1 MPTTAST
8 AIIEPTI
15 TLTPAPQSLADAP
28 DLSTWVEDY
37 VHAYESKVTVNGVEM
52 DAEQLTAAI
61 RQNPDEFTQIRSVNG
76 ENYSFLLINNIPL
89 AMISG
94 NGQWQEATIAKLAE
108 FEGIGFECSLRLDDR
123 KYIEFL
129 DISKKV
135 FNKNSVV
142 VLTTNLDV
150 TKVFGN
156 FTQKDWQKVI
166 NNWDS
171 IQSDFAEG
179 KVPSDFPYDWSWGE
193 QAIGEDVKQAFGGDP
208 QYRSQQLYESGL
220 REDGNLIVPLKQFQA
235 HASRE
240 DMLKVFE
247 FVVRSRVLQFPQIR
261 RWDVSDEV
269 SAGYV
274 QYLFNNNQESNFWGL
289 ATGLSPAQLT
299 ETAAQWVKKDNPQA
313 KTYIIESNIF
323 DTANKVAKD
332 ELNYFYNTYLPEIE
346 TLNTDHAI
354 DGVIGENNW
363 WIYEPQDWSV
373 ISERIDNLTAKGLEI
388 GGSETMIVSGDTP
401 INDCCGRHKLV
412 QIQDPEL
419 AQAEMYGQWLDLY
432 LNKGIKTIGFGNID
446 DFYAW
451 TQDVGLPDAN
461 PTLFDIDFRTKP
473 AYYAIVQVLYK
484 HLP

>member
-1 MPTTAST
+1 
-8 AIIEPTI
+8 
-15 TLTPAPQSLADAP
+15 
-28 DLSTWVEDY
+28 
-37 VHAYESKVTVNGVEM
+37 M

-179 KVPSDFPYDWSWGE
+179 KVPSDFLMIGHGE

-235 HASRE
+235 HASR
-240 DMLKVFE
+240 
-247 FVVRSRVLQFPQIR
+247 RYAQ
-261 RWDVSDEV
+261 
-269 SAGYV
+269 
-274 QYLFNNNQESNFWGL
+274 GL
-289 ATGLSPAQLT
+289 
-299 ETAAQWVKKDNPQA
+299 
-313 KTYIIESNIF
+313 
-323 DTANKVAKD
+323 
-332 ELNYFYNTYLPEIE
+332 
-346 TLNTDHAI
+346 
-354 DGVIGENNW
+354 
-363 WIYEPQDWSV
+363 
-373 ISERIDNLTAKGLEI
+373 
-388 GGSETMIVSGDTP
+388 
-401 INDCCGRHKLV
+401 
-412 QIQDPEL
+412 
-419 AQAEMYGQWLDLY
+419 
-432 LNKGIKTIGFGNID
+432 
-446 DFYAW
+446 
-451 TQDVGLPDAN
+451 
-461 PTLFDIDFRTKP
+461 
-473 AYYAIVQVLYK
+473 
-484 HLP
+484 